1 MYCVNYS
8 QEKRRKYS
16 YICHDTPYLFTDSF
30 SAIKDLQFTL
40 FHHRG
45 PELSIFGA
53 VKWAKLGTE
62 TEIFWTK
69 SALRRHDH
77 TANFDAEP
85 LILWKF
91 DQNNS

>member
-53 VKWAKLGTE
+53 LNGQVLRLKLKYFGL
-62 TEIFWTK
+62 
-69 SALRRHDH
+69 SQL
-77 TANFDAEP
+77 
-85 LILWKF
+85 
-91 DQNNS
+91 